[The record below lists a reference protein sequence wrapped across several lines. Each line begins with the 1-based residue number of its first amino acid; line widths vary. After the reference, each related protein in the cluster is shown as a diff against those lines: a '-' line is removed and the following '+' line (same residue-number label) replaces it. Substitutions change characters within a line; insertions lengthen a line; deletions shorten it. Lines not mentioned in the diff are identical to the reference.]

1 MNRVP
6 HEDFPDLVYPI
17 CAIRDALSR
26 FYPCTVEE
34 TTRAAVRNFSMAVN
48 GASGAISFSPGDF
61 TLFHVGNF
69 NCEKGTIEPVSPI
82 VQLASGLEVVGATDE
97 KS

>member
-1 MNRVP
+1 MNPIP
-6 HEDFPDLVYPI
+6 HEDFPDLIYPV

-34 TTRAAVRNFSMAVN
+34 TTRSAIRNFAMAVN
-48 GASGAISFSPGDF
+48 AMQGSVAFAPGDF

-69 NCEKGTIEPVSPI
+69 NCEKGTVEAVYPI
-82 VQLASGLEVVGATDE
+82 VQLANGLDLVGVKDA
-97 KS
+97 